1 MSFYYPKLDDT
12 TIKNLRVVKQL
23 MVVHPGYFLDPLC
36 PYSKD
41 VEETLTEWFIE
52 KKSSL
57 SQPVVVKADDEA
69 SPWDMLYKESKT
81 LFENLKQVEFSQ
93 QGETSEKMAYF
104 RTATSLLEKLV
115 SLQERALGLK
125 EVGDFHRTVMDIME
139 NVLTPTQRTDVMDQ
153 LTSLTSIKNA

>member
-1 MSFYYPKLDDT
+1 MSFYYPKLDET
-12 TIKNLRVVKQL
+12 TVKNLRVVKQL
-23 MVVHPGYFLDPLC
+23 MVAHPGYFLEA

-57 SQPVVVKADDEA
+57 SKPVAAESGEEKD
-69 SPWDMLYKESKT
+69 PWDMLYSESKT
-81 LFENLKQVEFSQ
+81 LFENLKTVEFSKL
-93 QGETSEKMAYF
+93 GETAEMMSYF

-125 EVGDFHRTVMDIME
+125 EIGDFHRAVMDIME
-139 NVLTPTQRTDVMDQ
+139 NVLTPTQRTTVMDQ